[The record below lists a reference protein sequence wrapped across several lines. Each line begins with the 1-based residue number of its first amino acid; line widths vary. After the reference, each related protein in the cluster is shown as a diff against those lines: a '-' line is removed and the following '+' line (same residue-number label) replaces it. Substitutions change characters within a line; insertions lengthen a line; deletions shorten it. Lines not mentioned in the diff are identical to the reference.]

1 MNLIIH
7 IDGGSRGNPGP
18 AAAGVVIQTDDGV
31 TVHEAG
37 YFLGRMTNNVAEYS
51 GLLRALELAVE
62 HKAQRVRVYSD
73 SQLMVR
79 QITGEYRVKSEDLKP
94 LFEKAQ
100 ELLLQLPAWEI
111 QHVRRE
117 KNKRADELVNLALDR
132 KRDMTME
139 NGQAFAAEPDDEIEP
154 VQGYERKWT
163 ATFATRVP
171 FECPA
176 MCDPDRD
183 YAFGPTT
190 PDGMCVHAAEVI
202 LEEGPLV
209 WPDDQR
215 EGKTWCPRCRVE
227 VLLKRVDASGR

>member
-1 MNLIIH
+1 MNLIIY

-18 AAAGVVIQTDDGV
+18 AAAGVVIKTTDDV
-31 TVHEAG
+31 VVHEAG

-51 GLLRALELAVE
+51 GLIHAIELAIE
-62 HKAQRVRVYSD
+62 QEAQQVRIHSD

-100 ELLLQLPAWEI
+100 ALLLQLPAWEI

-117 KNKRADELVNLALDR
+117 QNKRADELVNLALDR
-132 KRDMTME
+132 KRDVVME
-139 NGQAFAAEPDDEIEP
+139 DGQAFNAVADDEVEP
-154 VQGYERKWT
+154 VQGYERRWT
-163 ATFATRVP
+163 ARFAQRVP

-176 MCDPDRD
+176 MCDPDRE

-209 WPDDQR
+209 WPEDQR
-215 EGKTWCPRCRVE
+215 EGNTWCPRCGVE
-227 VLLKRVDASGR
+227 ILLKRHQ